1 MSNGYSSYATTQNQ
15 GESVRESEARALLRC
30 ASRLETVQQEG
41 ADYAEYC
48 DALRQNQRLWT
59 LFQAALTEPG
69 NPLPADLRQT
79 LLGLSLYIDRRTLRA
94 IGEFSGKLL
103 DVLININR
111 EIAAGLAA
119 RSGEDISDAT
129 GEAPAANVA
138 PASVNLAG

>member
-1 MSNGYSSYATTQNQ
+1 MSQGYSTYATTQNQ

-30 ASRLETVQQEG
+30 ANRLEAVQQEG
-41 ADYAEYC
+41 TDYAEYC

-59 LFQAALTEPG
+59 LFQAALAESG

-119 RSGEDISDAT
+119 RSGEELPQD
-129 GEAPAANVA
+129 EL
-138 PASVNLAG
+138 PASMKASGGVNLAG

>member
-1 MSNGYSSYATTQNQ
+1 MSNGYSTYATTQNQ

-30 ASRLETVQQEG
+30 ASRLEAVQQEG
-41 ADYAEYC
+41 VDYAAYC

-59 LFQAALTEPG
+59 LFQAALAEAG
-69 NPLPADLRQT
+69 NPLPIELRQT

-111 EIAAGLAA
+111 EIASGLAA
-119 RSGEDISDAT
+119 RTGEDLPTDQLPTSMQNAV
-129 GEAPAANVA
+129 PAGI
-138 PASVNLAG
+138 NLAG